1 MATQKCMVC
10 RGVFKPDPRVGSKQ
24 KVCSQEICR
33 KERKR
38 RADARWRAAN
48 RGYRDQNKMRRW
60 AAHYPRY
67 WRAWRAGHPDYVERN
82 RVQTRQRMQASR
94 LLFAKQDAIRT
105 DPVGYLESIRPP
117 PVFAK
122 QDEIGARLDGLVT
135 FLAARLL
142 FAKPNDMAFIP
153 ATVASSC
160 PWTRNCGLKLNDS
173 TGSRTAG

>member
-1 MATQKCMVC
+1 MATRQCMVC
-10 RGVFKPDPRVGSKQ
+10 GGVFMPDPRVGSKQ
-24 KVCSQEICR
+24 KVCGQGVCR

-38 RADARWRAAN
+38 RANARWQVAN
-48 RGYRDQNKMRRW
+48 RGYRDQKKMRLW
-60 AAHYPRY
+60 AAHYPGY

-82 RVQTRQRMQASR
+82 RVQTRQRMQATR

-122 QDEIGARLDGLVT
+122 QDAIGARLDDLVT

-142 FAKPNDMAFIP
+142 FAKPNDMAFPP
-153 ATVASSC
+153 AAVASSSHG
-160 PWTRNCGLKLNDS
+160 RAIVG
-173 TGSRTAG
+173 

>member
-1 MATQKCMVC
+1 MATRQCMVC
-10 RGVFKPDPRVGSKQ
+10 GGVFMPDPRVGSKQ
-24 KVCSQEICR
+24 KVCGQGVCR

-38 RADARWRAAN
+38 RANARWQVAN
-48 RGYRDQNKMRRW
+48 RGYRDQKKMRLW
-60 AAHYPRY
+60 AAHYPGY

-82 RVQTRQRMQASR
+82 RVQTRQHMQATR

-122 QDEIGARLDGLVT
+122 QDAIGARLDDLVT

-142 FAKPNDMAFIP
+142 FAKPNDMAFPP
-153 ATVASSC
+153 AAVASSSHG
-160 PWTRNCGLKLNDS
+160 RAIVG
-173 TGSRTAG
+173 